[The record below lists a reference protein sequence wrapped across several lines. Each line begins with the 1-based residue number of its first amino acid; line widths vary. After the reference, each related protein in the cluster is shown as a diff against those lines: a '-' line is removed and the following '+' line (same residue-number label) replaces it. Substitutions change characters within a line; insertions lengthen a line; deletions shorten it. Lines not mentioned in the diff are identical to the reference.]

1 MIEWLREWAANY
13 VATVFTSRNVITLQG
28 YSADEE
34 VANILRMFINWLER
48 TGATLWRSVEDGLP
62 EEGQEIFA
70 LHCDPISALF
80 NGFHAEARTYC
91 AIDNLKWMV
100 YWTPIPPLP
109 KEEE

>member
-1 MIEWLREWAANY
+1 MYEWLLREAECWAESNPWSDGHKA
-13 VATVFTSRNVITLQG
+13 VLAGIFVTQFILHLRNTAA
-28 YSADEE
+28 SP
-34 VANILRMFINWLER
+34 
-48 TGATLWRSVEDGLP
+48 WRSVEDGLP
-62 EEGQEIFA
+62 EEGQEIIA

-109 KEEE
+109 KESE

>member
-1 MIEWLREWAANY
+1 MYDWLRDLWETWLDPDDSTTAYA
-13 VATVFTSRNVITLQG
+13 
-28 YSADEE
+28 
-34 VANILRMFINWLER
+34 FINWLER
-48 TGATLWRSVEDGLP
+48 TGATPWRSVEDGLP
-62 EEGQEIFA
+62 EEGQEIIA

-109 KEEE
+109 KEGE